1 MPTAFKNYLTSNIGV
16 TPTVVFT
23 SGAGV
28 QTTIYSFTI
37 ANIKSP
43 AAPITVSAYI
53 TSGVTTSYLVK
64 DAPLPTGGTLVVVGE
79 PQKLAMETGD
89 TISVDASVSVA
100 ADVVISIV
108 ELT

>member
-1 MPTAFKNYLTSNIGV
+1 MTTAFKNYLTSNVGV
-16 TPTVVFT
+16 TPTVVYT
-23 SGAGV
+23 TGAV

-43 AAPITVSAYI
+43 AATITVSAYI
-53 TSGVTTSYLVK
+53 TSGVTTAYLVK
-64 DAPLPTGGTLVVVGE
+64 DAPIPAGGTLVVVGE

-89 TISVDASVSVA
+89 TVSVVASVALA

>member
-1 MPTAFKNYLTSNIGV
+1 MATTFQNYLTSNVGAL
-16 TPTVVFT
+16 PVVVYT
-23 SGAGV
+23 TGAN

-43 AAPITVSAYI
+43 AAPITVSAFI
-53 TSGVTTSYLVK
+53 TSGATTSYLVK

-79 PQKLAMETGD
+79 PQKLAMQTGD
-89 TISVDASVSVA
+89 TVSVEASVATA
-100 ADVVISIV
+100 ADVVISTV

>member
-1 MPTAFKNYLTSNIGV
+1 MATTFQNYLTSNIG
-16 TPTVVFT
+16 TSPAVVYT
-23 SGAGV
+23 TGAN

-43 AAPITVSAYI
+43 AAAITVSAYI
-53 TSGVTTSYLVK
+53 TSGATTSYLVK

-79 PQKLAMETGD
+79 PQKLAMQTGD
-89 TISVDASVSVA
+89 TVSVVASVATA
-100 ADVVISIV
+100 ADVVISTV